1 MAGEWDWDRFVS
13 LNPLDNALY
22 ARLLGGR
29 DAASGDQP
37 AGRPAVDLGALVA
50 KPKPERVAAVGQVV
64 LASVAA
70 ALHAEEEEEIDPTT
84 EFVSLGLDSL
94 MALELKTSL
103 ESVFKVAL
111 PASLAFDFPS
121 PQLLT
126 EFLDAQLV
134 PQTG

>member
-1 MAGEWDWDRFVS
+1 MTETTRRSSSRV
-13 LNPLDNALY
+13 ALSTG
-22 ARLLGGR
+22 AI
-29 DAASGDQP
+29 
-37 AGRPAVDLGALVA
+37 GALVA
-50 KPKPERVAAVGQVV
+50 VLVGAVV

-103 ESVFKVAL
+103 ESVFRVAL
-111 PASLAFDFPS
+111 PASLAFDYPS

-134 PQTG
+134 PRTG